1 MTSEIVVS
9 IAERAIWVILMA
21 SGPLLIVAL
30 LTGLAV
36 SIFQAT
42 TQIQEQTLAFVPKI
56 IAVLVA
62 IIFFGPWMLS
72 NSYDVCNRDIRK
84 SSSVYWV
91 ITMEELIPAWSGL
104 FTHINTSDRFF
115 CYISSLFI

>member
-21 SGPLLIVAL
+21 SGPLLIIAL
-30 LTGLAV
+30 LTGLSV

-56 IAVLVA
+56 IAVLIG
-62 IIFFGPWMLS
+62 IIIFGPWMLS
-72 NSYDVCNRDIRK
+72 TVTTFASEILGNLAR
-84 SSSVYWV
+84 
-91 ITMEELIPAWSGL
+91 
-104 FTHINTSDRFF
+104 
-115 CYISSLFI
+115 YIG